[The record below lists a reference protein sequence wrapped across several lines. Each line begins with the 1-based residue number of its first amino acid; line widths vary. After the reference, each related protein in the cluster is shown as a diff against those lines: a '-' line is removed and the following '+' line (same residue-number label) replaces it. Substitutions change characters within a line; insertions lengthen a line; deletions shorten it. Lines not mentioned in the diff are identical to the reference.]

1 MRIQPSSSF
10 FSLPHSSSPTVLYFS
25 PRTSLLSRPV
35 RDHPFLASP
44 TEDSRFLNSFD
55 AFLESFSKVQKF
67 PRFLPFF
74 RIAVYMCRQ
83 FFFNYSV
90 KIHISTIFFEPGM
103 NWQTSFLRIRL
114 ETIHMQIVLTSPNES
129 LDKKIVF
136 KKSNDKYI
144 FPNNVIKFYRNFRRE
159 ASPRF
164 LDLLFLQD
172 ARVSSSRR
180 NLLQGTTISS
190 NNYPRSSVLL
200 IEGSDR
206 KFKSLEYRLEGTGVR
221 GKRTFLD
228 PVSRN

>member
-10 FSLPHSSSPTVLYFS
+10 FSLPRSSSPTVLYFS
-25 PRTSLLSRPV
+25 PRTSLLSRPA
-35 RDHPFLASP
+35 RNHPFLASP
-44 TEDSRFLNSFD
+44 TEDSRFLNSFN

-83 FFFNYSV
+83 FFFNYSI
-90 KIHISTIFFEPGM
+90 KIHISTIWTWYELA
-103 NWQTSFLRIRL
+103 NFLPSNSIGNNSYANRVNLAEWI
-114 ETIHMQIVLTSPNES
+114 
-129 LDKKIVF
+129 DKKIVF